1 MIEHIDNLLYQLEK
15 TADKFRYDL
24 DSNADYIALCEEV
37 TRIQFEGVKP
47 SGLWCR
53 LVIAKIADLLL
64 EVVN

>member
-1 MIEHIDNLLYQLEK
+1 MIQHIDNLLCRLEE
-15 TADKFRYDL
+15 TASIFHYDL
-24 DSNADYIALCEEV
+24 DSNAEYIALCEEI
-37 TRIQFEGVKP
+37 TRVQFEGVKP